1 VLLPASS
8 AQLVWCRLLA
18 FLVLRLI
25 QASLAYVEA
34 KRAVGYQLSRLNRIW
49 VYAVFVCI
57 TWGASSV
64 IGNAL
69 RGLLLEPFAIKSSSM
84 EPALEQG
91 DQVYIFKRGPGARLE
106 RGSVIVWTD
115 HRIDRALASRI
126 VAFGGDDTKAAEFG
140 NARLR
145 PSLRASTFV
154 SPLRVVADRCPNQEQ
169 RRYPHGFSRSQ
180 TTGENHM
187 RLIIIGAGFAGMYA
201 ALSAAR
207 LRDIQGVS
215 PEELEIAL
223 VAPEPT
229 LVVRPRLY
237 EPKPETLT
245 APLLDVLKAI
255 DVVYV
260 QGSAETIDTKS
271 HAVEVLTAKGSRK
284 TLSYDRLVVATGS
297 RLFRPN
303 IPGLAEHGFS
313 VDNLDDA
320 VALDKHLHSLAERP
334 ALNGRDTVVVAGGGF
349 TGIEAA
355 TEVPSRLREILGKDA
370 RTRVIIVERN
380 GAIAPDMG
388 EGPRPII
395 EEALRKLSVETR
407 LGAGVA
413 ALDKSGVTLSD
424 GERIEAETVIWA
436 GGIRA
441 APLTAQIPA
450 ERDNFGRLL
459 VDRDLRVLSVPG
471 VFATGDAARAASDDL
486 GNYALM
492 SCQHATR
499 MGAFAGNN
507 AAAELLGVP
516 TKPYHQKAYVTCLD
530 LGEAGALFT
539 RGWERKVEL
548 VGDVAKKTKHEINTV
563 WIYPPKAERA
573 AALASADP
581 ERVTDL

>member
-1 VLLPASS
+1 
-8 AQLVWCRLLA
+8 
-18 FLVLRLI
+18 
-25 QASLAYVEA
+25 
-34 KRAVGYQLSRLNRIW
+34 
-49 VYAVFVCI
+49 
-57 TWGASSV
+57 
-64 IGNAL
+64 
-69 RGLLLEPFAIKSSSM
+69 
-84 EPALEQG
+84 
-91 DQVYIFKRGPGARLE
+91 
-106 RGSVIVWTD
+106 
-115 HRIDRALASRI
+115 
-126 VAFGGDDTKAAEFG
+126 
-140 NARLR
+140 
-145 PSLRASTFV
+145 
-154 SPLRVVADRCPNQEQ
+154 
-169 RRYPHGFSRSQ
+169 
-180 TTGENHM
+180 M
-187 RLIIIGAGFAGMYA
+187 RLVIIGAGFAGMYA

-207 LRDIQGVS
+207 LREIKGVS

-237 EPKPETLT
+237 EPNPETLT
-245 APLLDVLKAI
+245 APLLDMLKAI

-271 HAVEVLTAKGSRK
+271 RTVQIKAAKGAPK

-313 VDNLDDA
+313 VDSLDDA
-320 VALDKHLHSLAERP
+320 LALDKHLHGLAKRP
-334 ALNGRDTVVVAGGGF
+334 AINGRDTIVVAGGGF

-355 TEVPSRLREILGKDA
+355 TEMPARLREIFGNDA
-370 RTRVIIVERN
+370 KTRVIIVDRN
-380 GAIAPDMG
+380 KAIAPDMG
-388 EGPRPII
+388 VNSRPVI
-395 EEALRKLSVETR
+395 EDALQKLGVETR

-413 ALDKSGVTLSD
+413 SLDDSGVTLSS
-424 GERIEAETVIWA
+424 GEHIETETVIWA
-436 GGIRA
+436 AGIRA
-441 APLTAQIPA
+441 APLTQQIPA

-459 VDRDLRVLSVPG
+459 VDRDLRVPGVAG
-471 VFATGDAARAASDDL
+471 VFATGDAARAACDDE

-516 TKPYHQKAYVTCLD
+516 TKPYHQEAYVTCLD

-539 RGWERKVEL
+539 TGWERKVDM
-548 VGDVAKKTKHEINTV
+548 VGDVAKKTKQEINTV

-581 ERVTDL
+581 ERVTDVTGFL

>member
-1 VLLPASS
+1 
-8 AQLVWCRLLA
+8 
-18 FLVLRLI
+18 
-25 QASLAYVEA
+25 
-34 KRAVGYQLSRLNRIW
+34 
-49 VYAVFVCI
+49 
-57 TWGASSV
+57 
-64 IGNAL
+64 
-69 RGLLLEPFAIKSSSM
+69 
-84 EPALEQG
+84 
-91 DQVYIFKRGPGARLE
+91 
-106 RGSVIVWTD
+106 
-115 HRIDRALASRI
+115 
-126 VAFGGDDTKAAEFG
+126 
-140 NARLR
+140 
-145 PSLRASTFV
+145 
-154 SPLRVVADRCPNQEQ
+154 
-169 RRYPHGFSRSQ
+169 
-180 TTGENHM
+180 M
-187 RLIIIGAGFAGMYA
+187 RLVIIGAGFAGMYA

-207 LRDIQGVS
+207 LRDIKGVS

-237 EPKPETLT
+237 ESKPETLT

-260 QGSAETIDTKS
+260 QGSAETVDTKS
-271 HAVEVLTAKGSRK
+271 RAVEIVTAKGAQRK
-284 TLSYDRLVVATGS
+284 LSYDRLVVATGS

-313 VDNLDDA
+313 VDQLDDA
-320 VALDKHLHSLAERP
+320 IALDRHLQGLADRP
-334 ALNGRDTVVVAGGGF
+334 AMNGRDTVVVAGGGF

-355 TEVPSRLREILGKDA
+355 TEMPARLRAILGKDA
-370 RTRVIIVERN
+370 RPRVIIVDRN
-380 GAIAPDMG
+380 SAIAPDMG
-388 EGPRPII
+388 AGPRPVI
-395 EEALRKLSVETR
+395 EDALRKLGVETR

-413 ALDKSGVTLSD
+413 SLDESGATLSS
-424 GERIEAETVIWA
+424 GERIETETVIWA
-436 GGIRA
+436 AGIRA

-459 VDRDLRVLSVPG
+459 VDRELRVPGVAG
-471 VFATGDAARAASDDL
+471 VFATGDAARAASDDI

-539 RGWERKVEL
+539 RGWERKVEM
-548 VGDVAKKTKHEINTV
+548 VGEVAKKTKQEINTV
-563 WIYPPKAERA
+563 WIYPPRAERA

>member
-1 VLLPASS
+1 
-8 AQLVWCRLLA
+8 
-18 FLVLRLI
+18 
-25 QASLAYVEA
+25 
-34 KRAVGYQLSRLNRIW
+34 
-49 VYAVFVCI
+49 
-57 TWGASSV
+57 
-64 IGNAL
+64 
-69 RGLLLEPFAIKSSSM
+69 
-84 EPALEQG
+84 
-91 DQVYIFKRGPGARLE
+91 
-106 RGSVIVWTD
+106 
-115 HRIDRALASRI
+115 
-126 VAFGGDDTKAAEFG
+126 
-140 NARLR
+140 
-145 PSLRASTFV
+145 
-154 SPLRVVADRCPNQEQ
+154 
-169 RRYPHGFSRSQ
+169 
-180 TTGENHM
+180 M
-187 RLIIIGAGFAGMYA
+187 RLVIIGAGFAGMYA

-207 LRDIQGVS
+207 LREIQGVT
-215 PEELEIAL
+215 PEKLEIAL

-260 QGSAETIDTKS
+260 QGNVETIDTKS
-271 HAVEVLTAKGSRK
+271 RTVGIVAANGAKK
-284 TLSYDRLVVATGS
+284 NLSYDRLVVATGS

-313 VDNLDDA
+313 VDSLDDA
-320 VALDKHLHSLAERP
+320 LALDKHLHGLAERP
-334 ALNGRDTVVVAGGGF
+334 AVNGRDTIVVAGGGF

-355 TEVPSRLREILGKDA
+355 TEMPSRLREILGKNA
-370 RTRVIIVERN
+370 RTRVVIVERN
-380 GAIAPDMG
+380 NAIAPDMG
-388 EGPRPII
+388 EGPRPVI
-395 EEALRKLSVETR
+395 EDALRKLGVETR

-413 ALDKSGVTLSD
+413 SLDASGVTLSS
-424 GERIEAETVIWA
+424 GEHIETETVIWA
-436 GGIRA
+436 AGIRA

-459 VDRDLRVLSVPG
+459 VDRDLRVPGIQG
-471 VFATGDAARAASDDL
+471 VFATGDAARAACDDE

-507 AAAELLGVP
+507 AAAELLDVP
-516 TKPYHQKAYVTCLD
+516 TRPYHQKTYVTCLD
-530 LGEAGALFT
+530 LGDAGALFT

-548 VGDVAKKTKHEINTV
+548 VGDVAKKTKQEINTV

>member
-1 VLLPASS
+1 MRR
-8 AQLVWCRLLA
+8 LV
-18 FLVLRLI
+18 
-25 QASLAYVEA
+25 
-34 KRAVGYQLSRLNRIW
+34 
-49 VYAVFVCI
+49 
-57 TWGASSV
+57 
-64 IGNAL
+64 
-69 RGLLLEPFAIKSSSM
+69 
-84 EPALEQG
+84 
-91 DQVYIFKRGPGARLE
+91 
-106 RGSVIVWTD
+106 
-115 HRIDRALASRI
+115 
-126 VAFGGDDTKAAEFG
+126 
-140 NARLR
+140 
-145 PSLRASTFV
+145 
-154 SPLRVVADRCPNQEQ
+154 
-169 RRYPHGFSRSQ
+169 
-180 TTGENHM
+180 
-187 RLIIIGAGFAGMYA
+187 IIGAGFAGMYA

-207 LRDIQGVS
+207 LRDIKGVS

-237 EPKPETLT
+237 ESKPETLT

-260 QGSAETIDTKS
+260 QGSAETVDTKS
-271 HAVEVLTAKGSRK
+271 RAVEIVTAKGARRK
-284 TLSYDRLVVATGS
+284 LSYDRLVVATGS

-313 VDNLDDA
+313 VDQLDDA
-320 VALDKHLHSLAERP
+320 IALDRHLQGLADRP
-334 ALNGRDTVVVAGGGF
+334 AMNGRDTVVVAGGGF

-355 TEVPSRLREILGKDA
+355 TEMPARLRAILGKDA
-370 RTRVIIVERN
+370 RPRVIIVDRN
-380 GAIAPDMG
+380 SAIAPDMG
-388 EGPRPII
+388 AGPRPVI
-395 EEALRKLSVETR
+395 EDALRKLGVETR

-413 ALDKSGVTLSD
+413 SLDESGATLSS
-424 GERIEAETVIWA
+424 GERIETETVIWA
-436 GGIRA
+436 AGIRA

-459 VDRDLRVLSVPG
+459 VDRELRVPGVAG
-471 VFATGDAARAASDDL
+471 VFATGDAARAASDDI

-539 RGWERKVEL
+539 RGWERKVEM
-548 VGDVAKKTKHEINTV
+548 VGEVAKKTKQEINTV
-563 WIYPPKAERA
+563 WIYPPRAERA

>member
-1 VLLPASS
+1 
-8 AQLVWCRLLA
+8 
-18 FLVLRLI
+18 
-25 QASLAYVEA
+25 
-34 KRAVGYQLSRLNRIW
+34 
-49 VYAVFVCI
+49 
-57 TWGASSV
+57 
-64 IGNAL
+64 
-69 RGLLLEPFAIKSSSM
+69 
-84 EPALEQG
+84 
-91 DQVYIFKRGPGARLE
+91 
-106 RGSVIVWTD
+106 
-115 HRIDRALASRI
+115 
-126 VAFGGDDTKAAEFG
+126 
-140 NARLR
+140 
-145 PSLRASTFV
+145 
-154 SPLRVVADRCPNQEQ
+154 
-169 RRYPHGFSRSQ
+169 
-180 TTGENHM
+180 M
-187 RLIIIGAGFAGMYA
+187 RLVIIGAGFAGMYA

-207 LRDIQGVS
+207 LRDIRGVS
-215 PEELEIAL
+215 PEELEIVL

-255 DVVYV
+255 DVAYV

-271 HAVEVLTAKGSRK
+271 RTVGIVAAKGANKGANKS
-284 TLSYDRLVVATGS
+284 LSYDRLVVATGS

-313 VDNLDDA
+313 VDSLDDA
-320 VALDKHLHSLAERP
+320 IALDTHLHSLAKRP
-334 ALNGRDTVVVAGGGF
+334 AVNGRDTVVVAGGGF

-355 TEVPSRLREILGKDA
+355 TEMPSRLREILGKDA
-370 RTRVIIVERN
+370 KARVIIVDRN
-380 GAIAPDMG
+380 KAIAPDMG
-388 EGPRPII
+388 EGPRPVI
-395 EEALRKLSVETR
+395 EEALRKLGVETR

-413 ALDKSGVTLSD
+413 SLDESGVTLSS
-424 GERIEAETVIWA
+424 GERIETETVIWA
-436 GGIRA
+436 AGIRA
-441 APLTAQIPA
+441 APLTQQVPA

-459 VDRDLRVLSVPG
+459 VDRDLRVPSVPC
-471 VFATGDAARAASDDL
+471 VFATGDAARAASDDI

-539 RGWERKVEL
+539 RGWERNVEM
-548 VGDVAKKTKHEINTV
+548 VGDVAKKTKQEINTV